1 MPEWSNGTVLK
12 TVRPARVSW
21 VRIPPPPPK
30 VFVENIKLISWN
42 VNGIRAAA
50 KKGFLEWLAQSPA
63 DIVAIQETKAN
74 PNQLGPNILEPDG
87 YQSFWNSAL
96 RPGYSGVATYSK
108 IAPLRTQTEFPHPI
122 LNNEG
127 RILLQEFKQ
136 FYFLN
141 VYFPNGK
148 AREERLQ
155 YKLKFYE
162 EFLKL
167 IEKLRRKKPIVFCGD
182 VNTAHCEIDLARP
195 RANEKI
201 SGFLEVERKWID
213 KVIGKDYIDTFRI
226 MHPDEIKYSWWSQ
239 RSGARERNVG
249 WRIDNFFVSAELRK
263 NIVTAEIHSEIL
275 GSDHCPIS
283 LELSFPT

>member
-1 MPEWSNGTVLK
+1 
-12 TVRPARVSW
+12 
-21 VRIPPPPPK
+21 
-30 VFVENIKLISWN
+30 VENIKLISWN